1 MGYFLGVAVLVILVV
16 LVIFALSAAMLLV
29 GRLLGLLFPIT
40 TFQGALITTL
50 VALGAIL
57 AFLLGYVG
65 RIGEDI
71 SHALAYLQE
80 EDEKDEE
87 DEEDEEYPPLRLAP
101 YRRDGKQVSRNAP
114 CPCGSGKKY
123 HIPSDLVVDS
133 CPHMLRAAQ
142 PLISRGY
149 TTRGRK
155 TSHKIK
161 PTISRG
167 CDFTTQSGGVC

>member
-1 MGYFLGVAVLVILVV
+1 
-16 LVIFALSAAMLLV
+16 MLLV
-29 GRLLGLLFPIT
+29 GRVLGLLFPVT

-65 RIGEDI
+65 RIGDDV

-80 EDEKDEE
+80 EDEEDEEDDEDEEDE

-101 YRRDGKQVSRNAP
+101 DWREGKPVSRNAP

-123 HIPSDLVVDS
+123 KR
-133 CPHMLRAAQ
+133 CCF
-142 PLISRGY
+142 
-149 TTRGRK
+149 GREA
-155 TSHKIK
+155 
-161 PTISRG
+161 
-167 CDFTTQSGGVC
+167 

>member
-29 GRLLGLLFPIT
+29 GRVLGLLFPIT
-40 TFQGALITTL
+40 TFEGALITTL

-65 RIGEDI
+65 RIGEDM

-80 EDEKDEE
+80 DDEE
-87 DEEDEEYPPLRLAP
+87 DEEDQEDQEDEEDQEYPPLRLAP
-101 YRRDGKQVSRNAP
+101 DRNEGKPVSRNAP

-123 HIPSDLVVDS
+123 KHCCL
-133 CPHMLRAAQ
+133 
-142 PLISRGY
+142 
-149 TTRGRK
+149 GR
-155 TSHKIK
+155 
-161 PTISRG
+161 
-167 CDFTTQSGGVC
+167 

>member
-1 MGYFLGVAVLVILVV
+1 MGYLLVVVVLVILVV
-16 LVIFALSAAMLLV
+16 LVIFALSAVMLLV
-29 GRLLGLLFPIT
+29 GGLLGLLFPIT

-65 RIGEDI
+65 RIGDDI

-80 EDEKDEE
+80 EDEE

-101 YRRDGKQVSRNAP
+101 DRREGKPVSRNAP

-123 HIPSDLVVDS
+123 KRCCL
-133 CPHMLRAAQ
+133 
-142 PLISRGY
+142 
-149 TTRGRK
+149 GREA
-155 TSHKIK
+155 
-161 PTISRG
+161 
-167 CDFTTQSGGVC
+167 

>member
-29 GRLLGLLFPIT
+29 GRVLGLLFPIT

-65 RIGEDI
+65 RMGEDI
-71 SHALAYLQE
+71 SHALASLQE
-80 EDEKDEE
+80 EDEEDEE
-87 DEEDEEYPPLRLAP
+87 DGEDEEYPPLRLAP
-101 YRRDGKQVSRNAP
+101 DRREGKPVSRNAP

-123 HIPSDLVVDS
+123 KRCCLDREV
-133 CPHMLRAAQ
+133 
-142 PLISRGY
+142 
-149 TTRGRK
+149 
-155 TSHKIK
+155 
-161 PTISRG
+161 
-167 CDFTTQSGGVC
+167 

>member
-1 MGYFLGVAVLVILVV
+1 MGYLLVGAVFVILVV
-16 LVIFALSAAMLLV
+16 LGLFVFSAAMLLV
-29 GRLLGLLFPIT
+29 GRVLGLLFPVT

-65 RIGEDI
+65 RIGDDV

-80 EDEKDEE
+80 EDEEDEEDDE

-101 YRRDGKQVSRNAP
+101 DWREGKPVSRNAP

-123 HIPSDLVVDS
+123 KR
-133 CPHMLRAAQ
+133 CCF
-142 PLISRGY
+142 
-149 TTRGRK
+149 GREA
-155 TSHKIK
+155 
-161 PTISRG
+161 
-167 CDFTTQSGGVC
+167 

>member
-1 MGYFLGVAVLVILVV
+1 MGYLLVGAVFVILVV
-16 LVIFALSAAMLLV
+16 LGLFVFSAAMLLV
-29 GRLLGLLFPIT
+29 GRVLGLLFPVT

-65 RIGEDI
+65 RIGDDV

-80 EDEKDEE
+80 EDEEDDEDEEDE

-101 YRRDGKQVSRNAP
+101 DWREGKPVSRNAP

-123 HIPSDLVVDS
+123 KR
-133 CPHMLRAAQ
+133 CCF
-142 PLISRGY
+142 
-149 TTRGRK
+149 GREA
-155 TSHKIK
+155 
-161 PTISRG
+161 
-167 CDFTTQSGGVC
+167 

>member
-1 MGYFLGVAVLVILVV
+1 MGYLLVGAVFVILVV
-16 LVIFALSAAMLLV
+16 LGLFVLSAAMLLV
-29 GRLLGLLFPIT
+29 GRVLGLLFPVT

-65 RIGEDI
+65 RIGDDV

-80 EDEKDEE
+80 EDEDDEDDDEDEEDE

-101 YRRDGKQVSRNAP
+101 DWREGKPVSRNAP

-123 HIPSDLVVDS
+123 KRCCL
-133 CPHMLRAAQ
+133 
-142 PLISRGY
+142 
-149 TTRGRK
+149 GRE
-155 TSHKIK
+155 
-161 PTISRG
+161 
-167 CDFTTQSGGVC
+167 V

>member
-1 MGYFLGVAVLVILVV
+1 MGYLLVGAVFVILVV
-16 LVIFALSAAMLLV
+16 LGLFVLSAAMLLV
-29 GRLLGLLFPIT
+29 GRVLGLLFPVT

-65 RIGEDI
+65 RIGDDV

-80 EDEKDEE
+80 EDEEDEEDDEDEEDE

-101 YRRDGKQVSRNAP
+101 DWREGKPVSRNAP

-123 HIPSDLVVDS
+123 KRCCL
-133 CPHMLRAAQ
+133 
-142 PLISRGY
+142 
-149 TTRGRK
+149 GREA
-155 TSHKIK
+155 
-161 PTISRG
+161 
-167 CDFTTQSGGVC
+167 

>member
-1 MGYFLGVAVLVILVV
+1 MGYLLVGAVFVILVV
-16 LVIFALSAAMLLV
+16 LGLFVLSAAMLLV
-29 GRLLGLLFPIT
+29 GRVLGLLFPVT

-65 RIGEDI
+65 RIGDDV

-80 EDEKDEE
+80 EDEEDDEDEEDE

-101 YRRDGKQVSRNAP
+101 DWREGKPVSRNAP

-123 HIPSDLVVDS
+123 KR
-133 CPHMLRAAQ
+133 CCF
-142 PLISRGY
+142 
-149 TTRGRK
+149 GREA
-155 TSHKIK
+155 
-161 PTISRG
+161 
-167 CDFTTQSGGVC
+167 

>member
-29 GRLLGLLFPIT
+29 GRVLGLLFPIT

-65 RIGEDI
+65 RMGEDI
-71 SHALAYLQE
+71 SHALASLQE
-80 EDEKDEE
+80 EDEEDEE
-87 DEEDEEYPPLRLAP
+87 DGEDEEYPPLRLAP
-101 YRRDGKQVSRNAP
+101 DRREGKPVSRNAP

-123 HIPSDLVVDS
+123 KRCCL
-133 CPHMLRAAQ
+133 
-142 PLISRGY
+142 
-149 TTRGRK
+149 GRE
-155 TSHKIK
+155 
-161 PTISRG
+161 
-167 CDFTTQSGGVC
+167 V